1 MTAYCS
7 RAPDP
12 LLHFIL
18 CDFGKTGREWIARD
32 ITRMNRADTV
42 EDIRSGEIKNVVRVL
57 ECSLEGPICFDRT
70 EDILR
75 EAGRWNDADPPLS
88 GTERVNWLHDHRQ
101 SYRKNEVA

>member
-18 CDFGKTGREWIARD
+18 CDFGKNGREWIARD
-32 ITRMNRADTV
+32 VGRMNRADTV

-57 ECSLEGPICFDRT
+57 ECSLEGPICRDVS

-75 EAGRWNDADPPLS
+75 AADRWNDSDPPLS
-88 GTERVNWLHDHRQ
+88 GTERVNWLHDRTRDH
-101 SYRKNEVA
+101 RKNEVA